1 MASEVSHIHPAEL
14 RSEALSL
21 PLCVPQTAG
30 FLSVVMKA
38 AGDCCELASQ
48 SEKKA
53 EKMNARLMPDRQV
66 LSEVSFF
73 FFFFKFKAHRATL
86 KTLP

>member
-1 MASEVSHIHPAEL
+1 MASEASHIHPAEL
-14 RSEALSL
+14 RSEAFSL
-21 PLCVPQTAG
+21 PLCVPQTAV

-48 SEKKA
+48 SEKKRGGG
-53 EKMNARLMPDRQV
+53 EMNARLMPDRQV

-73 FFFFKFKAHRATL
+73 FFFQI
-86 KTLP
+86 

>member
-14 RSEALSL
+14 RSEAFSL
-21 PLCVPQTAG
+21 PLCVPQTDG

-48 SEKKA
+48 SGKKKRGGGI
-53 EKMNARLMPDRQV
+53 ECKTDARQTGSVRSVFLF
-66 LSEVSFF
+66 LFF
-73 FFFFKFKAHRATL
+73 FQI
-86 KTLP
+86 

>member
-14 RSEALSL
+14 RSEAFSL

-48 SEKKA
+48 SEKKRGGN
-53 EKMNARLMPDRQV
+53 ECKTDARQTGSVRSVFL
-66 LSEVSFF
+66 FF
-73 FFFFKFKAHRATL
+73 FSNLNHIEQH
-86 KTLP
+86 